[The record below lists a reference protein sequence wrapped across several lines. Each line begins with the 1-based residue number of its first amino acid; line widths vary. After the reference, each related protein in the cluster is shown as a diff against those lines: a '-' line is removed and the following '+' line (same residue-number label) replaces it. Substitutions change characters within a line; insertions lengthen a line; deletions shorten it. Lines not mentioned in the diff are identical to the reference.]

1 MRIVHVVRQF
11 YPAIGGFESV
21 VWELATRQAGD
32 GHTVRVITLDR
43 LFKTD
48 KAAKLAARETIA
60 GIEIIRIPFVGSS
73 RYPIAPAALKHI
85 GDSDIVHV
93 HAIDFFFDF
102 LAWTKPLHH
111 KKLVVST
118 HGGFF
123 HTSFAARL
131 KQIYFA
137 TVTRVSMVWY
147 DGVAAVSTIDQ
158 SQFSRI
164 RARGLV
170 CIENGVNISKF
181 TDAASRHPVKSMI
194 WIGRFSDNKRLD
206 RLILF
211 LAALLRRD
219 ADWRLTIAGQP
230 WDLDVRQL
238 HGLAHACCVRDALT
252 IVESPEDAEIRKLI
266 GSCSI
271 IVSCSEYEGF
281 GIAAIEGMSAGLFP
295 LLSKIAPFERLIANS
310 GVGLNM
316 NFDEADGAAAAFS
329 ERWQEAAEDYSSSRK
344 KSMAAASRHSWEH
357 VSQRY
362 QSFYDDVLGAKRR
375 TILDVPVFVGTRAE
389 AVDKIDAEY
398 DKASSTIVAFAN
410 ANALNVASSDDRFC
424 AVLKRCLVMNDGV
437 RVVVERHVVTL
448 EERVQVGLLGGTE
461 RACGPARHRSRHC
474 RLPVLLQEYAEQL
487 SNILSWKLFRGRR
500 TCGRE
505 ADRDLR
511 RPAPDR
517 RLSEWLLPCRRHGG
531 NPGQDYRI
539 TGRRRAGGHGQPD
552 AGDVAC
558 RKSRGHWLPPG
569 LRRRRTIR
577 FSRRRRLARAAVG
590 ARGATGMAV
599 SAVARAR
606 AAMASLPARQSGVS
620 DAGAWSVVVRSEGV
634 VHCESQGPYRKGQ
647 KALFL
652 LMPIISWA
660 RPKGVLTERYN
671 CFVFCSD
678 GATV

>member
-238 HGLAHACCVRDALT
+238 HGLAHACGVRDALT

-437 RVVVERHVVTL
+437 GVDAASRILFGSRFPQNLNGTDFTPYYF
-448 EERVQVGLLGGTE
+448 RNTRNSYRIFFLGSSSGVAE
-461 RACGPARHRSRHC
+461 RAAARLIAICGGRHRIAGCQNGYSRAGDTVAIRAKIIASQADVVLVAMGNPMQEMWLAENLEATGC
-474 RLPVLLQEYAEQL
+474 RLGFGVGA
-487 SNILSWKLFRGRR
+487 LF
-500 TCGRE
+500 
-505 ADRDLR
+505 DFL
-511 RPAPDR
+511 
-517 RLSEWLLPCRRHGG
+517 
-531 NPGQDYRI
+531 
-539 TGRRRAGGHGQPD
+539 
-552 AGDVAC
+552 AGDV
-558 RKSRGHWLPPG
+558 SRAPPWV
-569 LRRRRTIR
+569 
-577 FSRRRRLARAAVG
+577 RAARLEWLYRLLREPGRLWRRYLLGNPVFLVRVLGQWWSG
-590 ARGATGMAV
+590 ARV
-599 SAVARAR
+599 
-606 AAMASLPARQSGVS
+606 
-620 DAGAWSVVVRSEGV
+620 
-634 VHCESQGPYRKGQ
+634 
-647 KALFL
+647 
-652 LMPIISWA
+652 
-660 RPKGVLTERYN
+660 
-671 CFVFCSD
+671 
-678 GATV
+678 

>member
-11 YPAIGGFESV
+11 YPAIGGFESI

-73 RYPIAPAALKHI
+73 RYPIAPAALRHI
-85 GDSDIVHV
+85 GDADVVHV

-102 LAWTKPLHH
+102 LAWTKLLHH

-252 IVESPEDAEIRKLI
+252 IVESPGDAQIRKLI

-295 LLSKIAPFERLIANS
+295 LLSKIAPFERLIADS
-310 GVGLNM
+310 GVGLNV
-316 NFDEADGAAAAFS
+316 NFDEADGAAAAFLQ
-329 ERWQEAAEDYSSSRK
+329 RWQEAADDYSSSRK

-357 VSQRY
+357 VSRRY
-362 QSFYDDVLGAKRR
+362 QSFYDDVLGARRR

-424 AVLKRCLVMNDGV
+424 TVLKRCLVMNDGV
-437 RVVVERHVVTL
+437 GVDAASRILFGSSFPQNLNGTDFTPYYFRNT
-448 EERVQVGLLGGTE
+448 RNSYRIFFLGSSSGVAE
-461 RACGPARHRSRHC
+461 RAAARLIAICGGRHRIAGCQNGYSRTGDTVAIRAKIIASQADVVLVAMGNPMQEMWLAENLEATGC
-474 RLPVLLQEYAEQL
+474 RLGFGVGA
-487 SNILSWKLFRGRR
+487 LF
-500 TCGRE
+500 
-505 ADRDLR
+505 DFL
-511 RPAPDR
+511 
-517 RLSEWLLPCRRHGG
+517 
-531 NPGQDYRI
+531 
-539 TGRRRAGGHGQPD
+539 
-552 AGDVAC
+552 AGDV
-558 RKSRGHWLPPG
+558 SRAPPWV
-569 LRRRRTIR
+569 
-577 FSRRRRLARAAVG
+577 RAARLEWLYRLLREPGRLWRRYLLGNPVFLMRVLGQWWSG
-590 ARGATGMAV
+590 ARV
-599 SAVARAR
+599 
-606 AAMASLPARQSGVS
+606 
-620 DAGAWSVVVRSEGV
+620 
-634 VHCESQGPYRKGQ
+634 
-647 KALFL
+647 
-652 LMPIISWA
+652 
-660 RPKGVLTERYN
+660 
-671 CFVFCSD
+671 
-678 GATV
+678 